1 MQAKYFFAYGTLRP
15 DGEFPHTRV
24 CCCARKEG
32 TLPTHTQRRTCCSAL
47 HSAFDCS
54 PARIRSVPTVVASRM
69 ATGPAGDGAW
79 TGSFNEGMIAHR
91 ATLCGASLHA
101 EAYAAVV
108 LGGSGKV
115 RRASKSRAEAL
126 AMFA

>member
-1 MQAKYFFAYGTLRP
+1 
-15 DGEFPHTRV
+15 
-24 CCCARKEG
+24 
-32 TLPTHTQRRTCCSAL
+32 
-47 HSAFDCS
+47 
-54 PARIRSVPTVVASRM
+54 M

-79 TGSFNEGMIAHR
+79 TGRFNEGMIAHR

-101 EAYAAVV
+101 EAFAAVV

-126 AMFA
+126 AMFARSSVR